1 MGKSFQLRM
10 MRADQGGDTLTQKMG
25 QQSARQGS
33 PLLRI
38 GARPKLV
45 EDH

>member
-1 MGKSFQLRM
+1 MGESFKLRV

-25 QQSARQGS
+25 QQGARQGS
-33 PLLRI
+33 PFLRI
-38 GARPKLV
+38 GARSKLV